1 MRPPRDVEVGVEREV
16 IVNRVVGPALVGDV
30 AAVGAGVAAT
40 EEDVAEGFEVV
51 YSSLINIGY
60 ERFFY

>member
-16 IVNRVVGPALVGDV
+16 IVNRVVGPALVGDI

-40 EEDVAEGFEVV
+40 EEDVAE
-51 YSSLINIGY
+51 
-60 ERFFY
+60 